1 MSAPRSNFRRGTFY
15 DAFSIQPPIKNV
27 LSQKDEKIHNNLRAK
42 MIRGYSGKDIPSLES
57 DIDARILDLTALI
70 RSELS
75 QNKPIDLSSLA
86 QYFTLDVLTHI
97 AFGAPFGYLTQNK
110 DIYDYI
116 KTVSEFLRVLELG
129 ANCPSVQSLLS
140 SPLMAPMR
148 PKATDKTGMGAMMG
162 VAKRIV
168 SERFQPDAKPVL
180 DMMGSFV
187 KYGLSQEECESE
199 AMVQV
204 LGGSDS
210 TATAIRMI
218 ILYIITNP
226 RVYIKVMEELESNI
240 HAVSYPVITS
250 TESRQL
256 PYMQAC
262 IKEGLRVFPP
272 LQALNSKLAPPE
284 GEIVNG
290 IFIPGGTEVAYSSFT
305 TQRRKD
311 IFGEDAQ
318 YFRPERWIEAAAVHD
333 GGEKLTAMENTL
345 ELIFGSG
352 RFTCLGKHIAF
363 IELDKVIPTLL
374 RDFDWGLVDPTRHIE
389 SMCFG
394 VFVQRGIFLRATERK
409 LVK

>member
-1 MSAPRSNFRRGTFY
+1 M
-15 DAFSIQPPIKNV
+15 Q
-27 LSQKDEKIHNNLRAK
+27 Q
-42 MIRGYSGKDIPSLES
+42 YSGKDIPSLES
-57 DIDARILDLTALI
+57 DIDARILDLTTLI

-75 QNKPIDLSSLA
+75 QNKPIDLTSLA

-97 AFGAPFGYLTQNK
+97 AFGEPFGYLTQNN

-116 KTVSEFLRVLELG
+116 KTVSEFLRVLELS
-129 ANCPSVQSLLS
+129 ANCPSVQSLLT

-148 PKATDKTGMGAMMG
+148 PKVTDKTGMGAMMG

-168 SERFQPDAKPVL
+168 SERFQPGAKPVP

-187 KYGLSQEECESE
+187 KHGLTREECESE

-226 RVYIKVMEELESNI
+226 RVYIKVMEELELNI
-240 HAVSYPVITS
+240 HVISYPVITS
-250 TESRQL
+250 AESREL
-256 PYMQAC
+256 PYLQAC

-272 LQALNSKLAPPE
+272 LQALNSKLAPPG
-284 GEIVNG
+284 GETVNG

-318 YFRPERWIEAAAVHD
+318 YFRPERWIEAAAVGD
-333 GGEKLTAMENTL
+333 DGEKLTAMDSTL
-345 ELIFGSG
+345 DLIFGSG

-374 RDFDWGLVDPTRHIE
+374 RDFDWGLVDPMRHIE
-389 SMCFG
+389 SKCFG
-394 VFVQRGIFLRATERK
+394 VFVQKGLFLRATERNP
-409 LVK
+409 VQ